1 MRDLL
6 REARDARVARNLSQ
20 RAVGQA
26 VGLSHSRISIIERGG
41 FAELPFVTVAQLLA
55 AVGLELSARAYPG
68 GCVIRDAAQLKLLG
82 RFRPRVSGEFT
93 WQTEVGMPIQGD
105 LRAWDVALSRGSIRI
120 GIDAETRLRDI
131 QAVDRRVMLKLRDSG
146 FDRAIVL
153 VAATRANRLALREV
167 GSNLHGNYPVS
178 ARAALL
184 ALSAGVDPGGKS
196 LIML

>member
-1 MRDLL
+1 MT
-6 REARDARVARNLSQ
+6 A
-20 RAVGQA
+20 
-26 VGLSHSRISIIERGG
+26 
-41 FAELPFVTVAQLLA
+41 AQLLA

-68 GCVIRDAAQLKLLG
+68 GGGIRDAAQLKLLG

-105 LRAWDVALSRGSIRI
+105 LRAWDVALSGGSIRI

-167 GSNLHGNYPVS
+167 GSSLHGNYPVS

-184 ALSAGVDPGGKS
+184 ALSAGVDPGGNS